1 MPDESLSRATARE
14 WLQYAKGNLA
24 RARQDKP
31 EETPWAY
38 MCFDAEQAV
47 EKAVKGVLVFLDI
60 EFPRTHEIGELLVLA
75 QGAGEQIPEDL
86 WKAAELSG
94 YATHARYPGGEQ
106 AATEDNYREAV
117 VIAENVVRWAEAIVH
132 GR

>member
-1 MPDESLSRATARE
+1 MRDESLSRPTARD
-14 WLQYAKGNLA
+14 WLRYAKGNLA
-24 RARQDKP
+24 RARQEKP

-47 EKAVKGVLVFLDI
+47 EKAVKAVLVLLDI

-75 QGAGEQIPEDL
+75 KEAGTHVPEEL
-86 WKAAELSG
+86 WRAAELAG

-106 AATEDNYREAV
+106 PATEDDYREAV
-117 VIAENVVRWAEAIVH
+117 RIAESIVGWAETIVH